1 MFLHHEIELVHPNI
15 PRGHFRSVL
24 FDFDGT
30 LSLIREGWPDIMIPM
45 MVEVLQQTGT
55 PETAEELRHNVQAF
69 VMRLTGRQTIYQ
81 MIQLAEEVSAR
92 GGQPLDP
99 LEYKHRYHERLM
111 QRIMARLQGLA
122 TGAAAPDDWT
132 VPGSRQLLE
141 SLQQRGMTLHLASG
155 TDLRYVRHEADLLGL
170 ADFFGERIHG
180 AIDDY
185 KRFSKAIVIQ
195 RILADNN
202 LHGHELLAFGD
213 GFVEIEEVKRVGGVA
228 IAVASNE
235 SARQGIDAWKRHR
248 LLEAGAD
255 VVIPDYRNGNVL
267 LEFLCDG
274 LPTHISKA
282 M

>member
-122 TGAAAPDDWT
+122 TGAAAHDDWT

-185 KRFSKAIVIQ
+185 KPFSKAIVIQ

-255 VVIPDYRNGNVL
+255 VGVPDPERN
-267 LEFLCDG
+267 
-274 LPTHISKA
+274 P
-282 M
+282 